1 MIIKKFQGNTE
12 TEAIMLAKDN
22 LGKDAIV
29 MNIKTIKPKGLF
41 KAFRKTLVEVT
52 AAVDEVSDKGETRES
67 ETTSKI
73 HASIDEKLHPGNVLK
88 DAAAYNDKELEDR
101 LNNLA
106 MLLEEQIENSKKDED
121 KNKKSNNK
129 NVQKT
134 KSAGKSEKTVDKK
147 DAGSDRQKNNSINE
161 KTENADDKEASSDD
175 GIKEKSSFKDK
186 SIELIIEQLT
196 SNEVSYKYAKQIIDE
211 IMHAGNIRT
220 LDDMLACVYQKII
233 LKLGTTK
240 PIAFDKNDK
249 KPKVIFF
256 IGPTGVGKTT
266 TIAKLSS
273 KLILEEK
280 KKIAIFTSD
289 TYRIAAV
296 EQIKTYANILSIPVE
311 VIYEAK
317 DIYGLIPKYSDYD
330 YILVD
335 TAGRSHKN
343 KAQLD
348 DLRALFDSFKDY
360 SLLSYLV
367 LSATTKYKDLQR
379 ITELYED
386 ISNCSLIF
394 TKLDETDAIGNILNI
409 KLDTGMALSYI
420 SYGQNVPDDIEVM
433 NPQIIAKQL
442 LGGGDGYGS
451 GR

>member
-29 MNIKTIKPKGLF
+29 MNIKPIKPKGVF

-52 AAVDEVSDKGETRES
+52 AAVDEVADKRDGKES

-88 DAAAYNDKELEDR
+88 DAAAYNDKELEDK

-106 MLLEEQIENSKKDED
+106 MLLEEQIENSKKDDNKED
-121 KNKKSNNK
+121 NFSSKKRTNSK
-129 NVQKT
+129 
-134 KSAGKSEKTVDKK
+134 
-147 DAGSDRQKNNSINE
+147 KNNVDIIKE
-161 KTENADDKEASSDD
+161 DVIETDKYNTSSSDPL
-175 GIKEKSSFKDK
+175 KEKGSFKDK
-186 SIELIIEQLT
+186 SIDLIIEQLT
-196 SNEVSYKYAKQIIDE
+196 GNEVSYNYAKQIIDE

-233 LKLGTTK
+233 LKLGQTK
-240 PIAFDKNDK
+240 PISFDKDDK

-256 IGPTGVGKTT
+256 VGPTGVGKTT

-311 VIYEAK
+311 VIYEAR
-317 DIYGLIPKYSDYD
+317 DINDMLPKYTDYD

-343 KAQLD
+343 KEQVD
-348 DLRALFDSFKDY
+348 DLRILFGGFKDY
-360 SLLSYLV
+360 SLLTYLV
-367 LSATTKYKDLQR
+367 LSATTKYKDLKK
-379 ITELYED
+379 ITELYKD
-386 ISNCSLIF
+386 ISDCSLIF
-394 TKLDETDAIGNILNI
+394 TKLDETDAFGNILNV
-409 KLDTGMALSYI
+409 KLDTGMSLSYI

>member
-1 MIIKKFQGNTE
+1 MIIKKFQGSTE

-29 MNIKTIKPKGLF
+29 MNIKTIKPKGLL
-41 KAFRKTLVEVT
+41 KMFRKTMVEVT
-52 AAVDEVSDKGETRES
+52 AAVDGTADRTEEKVS
-67 ETTSKI
+67 TSSI
-73 HASIDEKLHPGNVLK
+73 NINASIDEKLHPKSTSGQSTGDDDK
-88 DAAAYNDKELEDR
+88 DKELEDK
-101 LNNLA
+101 LNSLA
-106 MLLEEQIENSKKDED
+106 MLLEEQIENSKKEKKSENAY
-121 KNKKSNNK
+121 KNKKSDN
-129 NVQKT
+129 
-134 KSAGKSEKTVDKK
+134 
-147 DAGSDRQKNNSINE
+147 
-161 KTENADDKEASSDD
+161 
-175 GIKEKSSFKDK
+175 IKEKNDNDKTSSVEKNHKIKSDNKDEDNEETQDGEIQGKESFKDK
-186 SIELIIEQLT
+186 SINLIIEQLT
-196 SNEVSYKYAKQIIDE
+196 NNEVSYKYANQIIDE

-233 LKLGTTK
+233 LKLGQTNT
-240 PIAFDKNDK
+240 ISFEKNDN
-249 KPKVIFF
+249 KPKIIFF
-256 IGPTGVGKTT
+256 MGPTGVGKTT

-296 EQIKTYANILSIPVE
+296 EQIKTYANILSIPIE

-317 DIYGLIPKYSDYD
+317 DVDNVISKYKEYD

-343 KAQLD
+343 PEQID
-348 DLRALFDSFKDY
+348 DLKTLYNVFKEY
-360 SLLSYLV
+360 SILTYLV
-367 LSATTKYKDLQR
+367 LSATTKYKDLQK
-379 ITELYED
+379 ITKLYDD
-386 ISNCSLIF
+386 ITDCSLIF
-394 TKLDETDAIGNILNI
+394 TKLDETDAIGNILNV
-409 KLDTGMALSYI
+409 KLDTGMALSYV

>member
-12 TEAIMLAKDN
+12 TEAIMLAKEN

-41 KAFRKTLVEVT
+41 KFFRKTLVEVT
-52 AAVDEVSDKGETRES
+52 AAVDEVSDKHKAKES
-67 ETTSKI
+67 ETASKI
-73 HASIDEKLHPGNVLK
+73 NASIDEKLHPSAKTANSTSDDGK
-88 DAAAYNDKELEDR
+88 DLEEK
-101 LNNLA
+101 LNSLA
-106 MLLEEQIENSKKDED
+106 MLLEEQIENSKNDR
-121 KNKKSNNK
+121 
-129 NVQKT
+129 
-134 KSAGKSEKTVDKK
+134 KK
-147 DAGSDRQKNNSINE
+147 DALKTEKKTEKKLADTEKKLDEKKESGKDTE
-161 KTENADDKEASSDD
+161 KT
-175 GIKEKSSFKDK
+175 KEKDESKETSSLKDK
-186 SIELIIEQLT
+186 SIDLIMEQLT
-196 SNEVSYKYAKQIIDE
+196 ANEVSYQYAKQIIDE

-233 LKLGTTK
+233 LKLGQTK
-240 PIAFDKNDK
+240 PISFDKGDK
-249 KPKVIFF
+249 KPKIIFF
-256 IGPTGVGKTT
+256 VGPTGVGKTT

-273 KLILEEK
+273 KLLLDEK

-296 EQIKTYANILSIPVE
+296 EQIKTYANILKIPVE
-311 VIYEAK
+311 VIYETK
-317 DIYGLIPKYSDYD
+317 DLDKALPKYSEYD
-330 YILVD
+330 YILID

-343 KAQLD
+343 KEQTD
-348 DLRALFDSFKDY
+348 DLKALYNAFEDCTLFT
-360 SLLSYLV
+360 YLV
-367 LSATTKYKDLQR
+367 LSATTKYKDLKK
-379 ITELYED
+379 ITSLYED
-386 ISNCSLIF
+386 ITECCLIF

-409 KLDTGMALSYI
+409 KLDTGMPLSYI

>member
-1 MIIKKFQGNTE
+1 MIIKKFQANTE
-12 TEAIMLAKDN
+12 TEAIMLAKDD
-22 LGKDAIV
+22 LGKDAV
-29 MNIKTIKPKGLF
+29 VLNIKTIKPKGLF

-52 AAVDEVSDKGETRES
+52 AAIDEVRNKDNASTKQGK
-67 ETTSKI
+67 TSSGFNAK
-73 HASIDEKLHPGNVLK
+73 IDEKLHPELK
-88 DAAAYNDKELEDR
+88 EESKEQTEAKELEQK

-106 MLLEEQIENSKKDED
+106 ILLEEQIESQ
-121 KNKKSNNK
+121 KNKKKDVK
-129 NVQKT
+129 NDSKKQH
-134 KSAGKSEKTVDKK
+134 VDK
-147 DAGSDRQKNNSINE
+147 QNN
-161 KTENADDKEASSDD
+161 T
-175 GIKEKSSFKDK
+175 KEKDTDTEKEQDKVSLKDK
-186 SIELIIEQLT
+186 SIDLILEQLT
-196 SNEVSYKYAKQIIDE
+196 NNEVSLVYAKQIIDE
-211 IMHAGNIRT
+211 ITHSGTIRT

-233 LKLGTTK
+233 LKLGQTK
-240 PIAFDKNDK
+240 PIQLDKDED
-249 KPKVIFF
+249 KPKVVFF

-273 KLILEEK
+273 KLLLEEK

-311 VIYEAK
+311 VVYEVK
-317 DIYGLIPKYSDYD
+317 DVDALLPKYKEFD

-343 KAQLD
+343 NEQ
-348 DLRALFDSFKDY
+348 FKDLKKLY
-360 SLLSYLV
+360 DAFADYNKMTYLV
-367 LSATTKYKDLQR
+367 LSATTKYKDLKN
-379 ITELYED
+379 ITSLYSD
-386 ISNCSLIF
+386 IDEYCLIF

-409 KLDTGMALSYI
+409 KLDTGMMLSYV

-433 NPQIIAKQL
+433 NPQVIAKQV

>member
-1 MIIKKFQGNTE
+1 MIIKKFQGSTE
-12 TEAIMLAKDN
+12 TEAIMLAKEN

-41 KAFRKTLVEVT
+41 KMFRKTLVEVT
-52 AAVDEVSDKGETRES
+52 AAVDEVSGKNDTKQS

-73 HASIDEKLHPGNVLK
+73 HASIDEKLHPELK
-88 DAAAYNDKELEDR
+88 QEDSSAKENKKLEDK

-106 MLLEEQIENSKKDED
+106 MLLEEQMNNQKKENDKSDKK
-121 KNKKSNNK
+121 KAKKS
-129 NVQKT
+129 V
-134 KSAGKSEKTVDKK
+134 SAEEDSPITDSKRDVVKSEEGTTLPEK
-147 DAGSDRQKNNSINE
+147 GSL
-161 KTENADDKEASSDD
+161 
-175 GIKEKSSFKDK
+175 KEKSID
-186 SIELIIEQLT
+186 LIIEQLT
-196 SNEVSYKYAKQIIDE
+196 ANEVTYAYAKRIIDE
-211 IMHAGNIRT
+211 IVHSGNIRT
-220 LDDMLACVYQKII
+220 IDDMLACVYQKVI
-233 LKLGTTK
+233 LKLGQTK
-240 PIAFDKNDK
+240 PISFDENDE
-249 KPKVIFF
+249 KPKIIFF
-256 IGPTGVGKTT
+256 VGPTGVGKTT

-280 KKIAIFTSD
+280 KKIAIITSD

-311 VIYEAK
+311 VVYEAK
-317 DIYGLIPKYSDYD
+317 DVNNILPKYKEYD

-343 KAQLD
+343 KSQTD
-348 DLRALFDSFKDY
+348 DLRVLYESFAGY
-360 SLLSYLV
+360 SLLTYLV
-367 LSATTKYKDLQR
+367 LSATTKYKDLKK
-379 ITELYED
+379 ITDLYKD
-386 ISNCSLIF
+386 ITDCSLIF

-409 KLDTGMALSYI
+409 KLDTGMSLSYI

-433 NPQIIAKQL
+433 NPQIIAKQV

>member
-1 MIIKKFQGNTE
+1 MIIKKFQGSTE
-12 TEAIMLAKDN
+12 TEAIMLAKEN

-41 KAFRKTLVEVT
+41 KMFRKTLVEVT
-52 AAVDEVSDKGETRES
+52 AAVDEVSGKSEATQS

-73 HASIDEKLHPGNVLK
+73 HASIDEKLHPELK
-88 DAAAYNDKELEDR
+88 QEDSSAKENKELEDK

-106 MLLEEQIENSKKDED
+106 MLLEEQMNNQKKDNEKSD
-121 KNKKSNNK
+121 KKKTKKSTLQEEENNIADEK
-129 NVQKT
+129 
-134 KSAGKSEKTVDKK
+134 KSSNKDEEVTTIPEK
-147 DAGSDRQKNNSINE
+147 GSL
-161 KTENADDKEASSDD
+161 
-175 GIKEKSSFKDK
+175 KEKSID
-186 SIELIIEQLT
+186 LIIEQLT
-196 SNEVSYKYAKQIIDE
+196 ANEVTYAYAKQIIDE
-211 IMHAGNIRT
+211 IVHSGNIRT
-220 LDDMLACVYQKII
+220 LDDMLACVYQKVI
-233 LKLGTTK
+233 LKLGQTK
-240 PIAFDKNDK
+240 PISFDEGDE

-256 IGPTGVGKTT
+256 VGPTGVGKTT

-280 KKIAIFTSD
+280 KKIAIITSD

-311 VIYEAK
+311 VVYEAK
-317 DIYGLIPKYSDYD
+317 DINNILPKYKEYD

-343 KAQLD
+343 KSQTD
-348 DLRALFDSFKDY
+348 DLRVLYESFAGY
-360 SLLSYLV
+360 SLLTYLV
-367 LSATTKYKDLQR
+367 LSATTKYKDLKR
-379 ITELYED
+379 ITDLYKD
-386 ISNCSLIF
+386 ITDCSLIF

-409 KLDTGMALSYI
+409 KLDTGMSLSYV

-433 NPQIIAKQL
+433 NPQIIAKQV

>member
-12 TEAIMLAKDN
+12 TEAIMLAKND

-41 KAFRKTLVEVT
+41 KMFRKTQVEVT
-52 AAVDEVSDKGETRES
+52 AAIDEVGDRELKPES
-67 ETTSKI
+67 RTSSKI
-73 HASIDEKLHPGNVLK
+73 NAKIDEKLHPGSQK
-88 DAAAYNDKELEDR
+88 EDEDSKEAKELEEK
-101 LNNLA
+101 LNSLA
-106 MLLEEQIENSKKDED
+106 KLLEEQIENQKKDGKNGEQKKDSSKVMED
-121 KNKKSNNK
+121 SAKKDTEFPDNEEIPPKESLKNK
-129 NVQKT
+129 
-134 KSAGKSEKTVDKK
+134 
-147 DAGSDRQKNNSINE
+147 SI
-161 KTENADDKEASSDD
+161 D
-175 GIKEKSSFKDK
+175 
-186 SIELIIEQLT
+186 LIIEQLT
-196 SNEVSYKYAKQIIDE
+196 SNEVSYNYAKQIIDE
-211 IMHAGNIRT
+211 ITHAGNIRT

-233 LKLGTTK
+233 LKLGQTR
-240 PIAFDKNDK
+240 PIAFDKGDK

-280 KKIAIFTSD
+280 KKIAILTAD

-296 EQIKTYANILSIPVE
+296 EQIKTYANILTIPVE

-317 DIYGLIPKYSDYD
+317 DLDTILPKYKDYD

-343 KAQLD
+343 REQVD
-348 DLRALFDSFKDY
+348 DLKALFNAFSSY
-360 SLLSYLV
+360 SILTYLV
-367 LSATTKYKDLQR
+367 LSATTKYKDLKK
-379 ITELYED
+379 ITTLYED
-386 ISNCSLIF
+386 ISDCSLIF

-409 KLDTGMALSYI
+409 KLDTGMSLSYV

-433 NPQIIAKQL
+433 NPQIIAKQV